1 MSCNSHSMWATGG
14 FWMDLRAVAWRGGGW
29 QVARL
34 RRDLRE
40 MLRESERDAE
50 LMDRLQAERAAME
63 DDARASS
70 SAKVANVQV
79 QNLQLNSLLVENAE
93 LLTQV
98 RRAGCLPQPNSRW

>member
-1 MSCNSHSMWATGG
+1 
-14 FWMDLRAVAWRGGGW
+14 MDLRASPCAVGGS

-34 RRDLRE
+34 RGDLRE
-40 MLRESERDAE
+40 VLRESERDAE
-50 LMDRLQAERAAME
+50 ALDRLQAERAVME

-70 SAKVANVQV
+70 SAKVAHVQV

-98 RRAGCLPQPNSRW
+98 RRAGCVPQPDSCW